1 MGVQD
6 GTLVVDGD
14 GHVMEPEDLWTARMD
29 ADRWGD
35 WIPHKVTD
43 HETYETIYTGGVI
56 RGGGRELQYQMA
68 EAVGM
73 TPKEF
78 YDLLAS
84 LRRPGGY
91 DPDARVID
99 MDADGIDAAV
109 LYPSQAMFFGPND
122 PIPALHDVDF
132 VTDCIRAYNDW
143 IAGYCATHPTRL
155 FGVAGVP
162 LQDVDR
168 AVAEARR
175 AVGELGLKAIFV
187 RPSAYQFSADGDDLP
202 LNHHAYDPFWAACQE
217 LGVPVAFHP
226 GVHVDTPGACVK
238 FGLVAPSENMTVT
251 NMAMDELH
259 GGSGLGQSVGN
270 AVDMIV
276 SLGRLLMGGVCER
289 FPELSFLFLEA
300 GGGWIP
306 SMLER
311 MDEQVKAFPLERR
324 WLSLLPSEYFKRQC
338 YAGFEPEEWNLG
350 QCAEFLGADRIIWAS
365 DYPHPEYHEG
375 IVDELRKHLE
385 GVPEPS
391 RHRILGRNAVDA
403 YHLGL

>member
-1 MGVQD
+1 
-6 GTLVVDGD
+6 
-14 GHVMEPEDLWTARMD
+14 
-29 ADRWGD
+29 
-35 WIPHKVTD
+35 
-43 HETYETIYTGGVI
+43 
-56 RGGGRELQYQMA
+56 
-68 EAVGM
+68 
-73 TPKEF
+73 
-78 YDLLAS
+78 
-84 LRRPGGY
+84 
-91 DPDARVID
+91 

-122 PIPALHDVDF
+122 PIPALHDIDF

-143 IAGYCATHPTRL
+143 ISEYCSRS
-155 FGVAGVP
+155 
-162 LQDVDR
+162 
-168 AVAEARR
+168 ARR
-175 AVGELGLKAIFV
+175 GCSGRRCAAPGRRARGCRSAAGRHRPAPQSACFI
-187 RPSAYQFSADGDDLP
+187 RPSAYQFAADGTDLP
-202 LNHHAYDPFWAACQE
+202 LNHHVYDPFWAACQE

-226 GVHVDTPGACVK
+226 GVHIDTPGACAK

-276 SLGRLLMGGVCER
+276 TLGRLLMGGVCER
-289 FPELSFLFLEA
+289 FPRSVVPVPRGRRRVDPEHARADGRA
-300 GGGWIP
+300 G
-306 SMLER
+306 
-311 MDEQVKAFPLERR
+311 KAFPLERR

-350 QCAEFLGADRIIWAS
+350 PCAEFLGADRIIWAS

-375 IVDELRKHLE
+375 IVDELRKHLD

-391 RHRILGRNAVDA
+391 KRRILGTNAVDA